1 MELETLKQLVVTTL
15 DDMKGQ
21 DIKTIDVRGKS
32 SITDMM
38 VIVTGNSNRHVKSLA
53 DAVELAV
60 KAAGVQPLG
69 IEGDAQSDWV
79 LLDLND
85 IILHVMLAS
94 TRDYY
99 NLEKLWEMG
108 EGLPQF
114 RPGMLD
120 AAAADHDDD

>member
-60 KAAGVQPLG
+60 KEAGVQPLG

-99 NLEKLWEMG
+99 NLEKLWEVG
-108 EGLPQF
+108 EGLPQS
-114 RPGMLD
+114 RPSMLGTPD
-120 AAAADHDDD
+120 

>member
-53 DAVELAV
+53 DAVV
-60 KAAGVQPLG
+60 
-69 IEGDAQSDWV
+69 S
-79 LLDLND
+79 
-85 IILHVMLAS
+85 S
-94 TRDYY
+94 R
-99 NLEKLWEMG
+99 
-108 EGLPQF
+108 
-114 RPGMLD
+114 
-120 AAAADHDDD
+120 

>member
-1 MELETLKQLVVTTL
+1 MELETLKQLVVKTL

-32 SITDMM
+32 SITDMLI
-38 VIVTGNSNRHVKSLA
+38 IVTGNSNRHVKSLA

-60 KAAGVQPLG
+60 KQAGHQPLG
-69 IEGDAQSDWV
+69 VEGDAESDWV

-99 NLEKLWEMG
+99 NLEKLWEVG
-108 EGLPQF
+108 ENLPQS
-114 RPGMLD
+114 RPTMLGT
-120 AAAADHDDD
+120 AN

>member
-1 MELETLKQLVVTTL
+1 MELETLKQLVVQTL

-32 SITDMM
+32 AITDMM

-53 DAVELAV
+53 DSVELAV
-60 KAAGVQPLG
+60 KQAGVQPLG
-69 IEGDAQSDWV
+69 IEGDNQSDWV

-99 NLEKLWEMG
+99 NLEKLWEVG

-114 RPGMLD
+114 RPGHLPP
-120 AAAADHDDD
+120 AHRWWT

>member
-1 MELETLKQLVVTTL
+1 MELETLKDLVVKTL

-53 DAVELAV
+53 DSVELAV
-60 KAAGVQPLG
+60 KAAGMQPLG
-69 IEGDAQSDWV
+69 IEGDNQSDWV
-79 LLDLND
+79 LLDLNE

-99 NLEKLWEMG
+99 NLEKLWEVG

-114 RPGMLD
+114 RPGMMD
-120 AAAADHDDD
+120 VT

>member
-1 MELETLKQLVVTTL
+1 MELETLKQLVVKTL

-32 SITDMM
+32 AITDMM

-60 KAAGVQPLG
+60 KEAGVQPLG
-69 IEGDAQSDWV
+69 IEGDGQSDWV

-99 NLEKLWEMG
+99 NLEKLWEVG
-108 EGLPQF
+108 EGLPQS
-114 RPGMLD
+114 RPNMLGTPD
-120 AAAADHDDD
+120 